1 VIAAKSTYWGPA
13 MRESQY
19 AIFHFDIKTMSMR
32 DAQGNYLSP
41 DNDAPLIFDSLDG
54 ARAYAQREIA
64 AKPALGCRIYDFH
77 GRVVE
82 SFSNREI
89 YDRHHGLP
97 AAKRNVAI
105 GAICL
110 LAGIGGIA
118 LDASFNWR
126 LIFGVVFGIR
136 FVWAGCVK
144 LMDGFAGWKAE
155 TSGG

>member
-1 VIAAKSTYWGPA
+1 

-19 AIFHFDIKTMSMR
+19 AVFHFDIKTMSMR

-41 DNDAPLIFDSLDG
+41 DNDAPLIFDSLDD
-54 ARAYAQREIA
+54 ARSYAQHEIA
-64 AKPALGCRIYDFH
+64 RKPALGCRIYDRQ

-82 SFSNREI
+82 SFSNPEI
-89 YDRHHGLP
+89 YDRHHGVP
-97 AAKRNVAI
+97 AARRNVAI
-105 GAICL
+105 GAVCL
-110 LAGIGGIA
+110 LVGAGAIA
-118 LDASFNWR
+118 LDASLNWR

-136 FVWAGCVK
+136 FVWVGCVR

>member
-1 VIAAKSTYWGPA
+1 

-19 AIFHFDIKTMSMR
+19 AVFHFDIKTMSMR
-32 DAQGNYLSP
+32 DREGNFLSP
-41 DNDAPLIFDSLDG
+41 DNDAPLLFDSLDG
-54 ARAYAQREIA
+54 ARAYAQQEIA
-64 AKPALGCRIYDFH
+64 AKPALGCRIYNH
-77 GRVVE
+77 AGQVVE
-82 SFSNREI
+82 SFSNAEI